1 VRLRRR
7 LRAPDDLPLRDV
19 VTHTFTPEQA
29 DAIAR
34 RDGDLMLS
42 ANAGSGKTSVLVE
55 RFVASVIEDGLRP
68 DQVLAITFTD
78 KAAGELRARVRARLL
93 ELGEREGARQAEGAW
108 ITTFHGFCQ
117 RILRAHAVAAGLD
130 PAFSVLEPAEARAA
144 VREAFDAALAAFLA
158 DPRAAALDLAAA
170 YTVDRL
176 QRVVVTAHDALRSR
190 GQTRP
195 SLPEPRPADLRAAGA
210 ELERA
215 QAAFAAELATAPN
228 GGASVDAA
236 REALQECGAR
246 LRVGDEVDIGA
257 VKVGRTAAALKTPAA
272 DAYREAC
279 DRYAR
284 ALADRRAV
292 PALALV
298 DELLGRYADAYAQAK
313 RARTA
318 VDFDDLELL
327 CRDLL
332 VAEPGIAAGYRDRF
346 ARIMVD
352 EFQDTNPLQ
361 LELLELIARDNACT
375 VGDELQ
381 AIYAFRHADVEVF
394 RARRAA
400 LAAQGRAASL
410 ATNFRSRP
418 EILGVLNRAFA
429 PLHDHWVD
437 LRPGRTDPPAAE
449 PVVEL
454 LVTDADAW
462 NGDAPAALGVGLPAA
477 SAVKQA
483 EARLVAQR
491 VGALVHE
498 EGVAPRDVVVLLRA
512 SAEMGLYERALE
524 LAGLPTLAGGG
535 RGWWARQQVRDL
547 CHLLAALANPRDEEA
562 LLGLLASPMVGLTS
576 DALALL
582 ALTARGAGRTIW
594 EAVDDP
600 ALRLAPDDAERLAA
614 FRTWFAAERER
625 APRLG
630 LDEIM
635 ARGLRRTRY
644 DLHVLALPRGARR
657 LANIN
662 KLLRLAASY
671 ESRRG
676 RDVRGFIDLAN
687 AELEADAREADAPV
701 DLGGLDAVRLMT
713 IHAAKGLE
721 FPVVVVADLG
731 RKGNLSPPDLHV
743 DGDRV
748 GLRLVDLEAK
758 KATALDFD
766 AIEAERRD
774 ADEAEERRVMHVA
787 MTRAEERLILSGA
800 ARLGE
805 HWPQPCPGA
814 APISWI
820 GPALVPGI
828 AALDVAEPER
838 EHVVGELAALAA
850 AAPGEAAASG
860 RAGDAAPPGGPPRVR
875 TVLNSP
881 ASGVLRLEAPA
892 PVAPGEQLA
901 LALNGGAPAAAPPPA
916 TPLAEPESAPAPPAA
931 LSYSSLSRYA
941 ACPYRFHL
949 ERGLGLPE
957 QPPPAHL
964 REAPAETTPA
974 PTLDLLL
981 RGTLVHELLEG
992 LDLRGGA
999 TIPDAD
1005 AVRAI
1010 AAVHET
1016 ELTDEDVADL
1026 QSMVEAFATSS
1037 LRARLAG
1044 ARSIHREHAFAF
1056 VLTGGPLLNGFV
1068 DVIARED
1075 DGSALI
1081 VDYKSD
1087 QVGDADLE
1095 ALVEASYATQRRI
1108 YALAALRSGAPAVE
1122 VAHVFLER
1130 PGEPAVAR
1138 YEQADAD
1145 ALDAELQARA
1155 APLLAGEYPVA
1166 EVPHRGLCATCPG
1179 RDGMCSYPP
1188 ELTDR
1193 ELA

>member
-1 VRLRRR
+1 MT
-7 LRAPDDLPLRDV
+7 RA
-19 VTHTFTPEQA
+19 FTAEQA

-34 RDGDLMLS
+34 RDGELMLS

-55 RFVASVIEDGLRP
+55 RFVASVVDDGLRP

-78 KAAGELRARVRARLL
+78 KAAGELRARVRGRLL
-93 ELGEREGARQAEGAW
+93 ELGAREAAREAEGAW
-108 ITTFHGFCQ
+108 ITTFHGFCA

-130 PAFSVLEPAEARAA
+130 PAFTVLDQADGRAA
-144 VREAFDAALAAFLA
+144 QRQAFESALADFLA
-158 DPRAAALDLAAA
+158 APRADALDLAAA

-176 QRVVVTAHDALRSR
+176 QRMVVAAHDALRSR

-195 SLPEPRPADLRAAGA
+195 ALPAPRAPDPGAARAG
-210 ELERA
+210 LDRA
-215 QAAFAAELATAPN
+215 CAAFAAELA
-228 GGASVDAA
+228 GAGSGAAVDAA
-236 REALQECGAR
+236 RAALQACRAALDADAEPRSG
-246 LRVGDEVDIGA
+246 
-257 VKVGRTAAALKTPAA
+257 KVPRTAAALKTPAA
-272 DAYREAC
+272 DAYRAACEAH
-279 DRYAR
+279 AK

-298 DELLGRYADAYAQAK
+298 DELLGRYADAYAAAK
-313 RARTA
+313 RARGG

-327 CRDLL
+327 ARDLL
-332 VAEPGIAAGYRDRF
+332 AREPGIAAGYRERF
-346 ARIMVD
+346 ERVMVD

-361 LELLELIARDNACT
+361 LELLELVARDNACT

-394 RARRAA
+394 RARRRRLEAA
-400 LAAQGRAASL
+400 GRTATL

-418 EILGVLNRAFA
+418 EILRALNGAFG
-429 PLHDHWVD
+429 PMHEHWVD
-437 LRPGRTDPPAAE
+437 LRPGRDDPPAAA

-491 VGALVHE
+491 VGELVHE
-498 EGVAPRDVVVLLRA
+498 EGAAPRDVVVLLRA
-512 SAEMGLYERALE
+512 STEIGLYERALE

-535 RGWWARQQVRDL
+535 RGWWGRQQIRDL

-562 LLGLLASPMVGLTS
+562 LLGLLASPMVGLSS

-582 ALTARGAGRTIW
+582 ALVARERGATIW
-594 EAVDDP
+594 EALHDE
-600 ALRLAPDDAERLAA
+600 ALAPAPEDARRLDA
-614 FRTWFAAERER
+614 FRAWFAGERER

-630 LDEIM
+630 LDEVLQR
-635 ARGLRRTRY
+635 ALRRTRY
-644 DLHVLALPRGARR
+644 DLHMLALPRGARR
-657 LANIN
+657 LANVH
-662 KLLRLAASY
+662 KLLRMAADY
-671 ESRRG
+671 EARRG
-676 RDVRGFIDLAN
+676 RDVRGFIDLAT
-687 AELEADAREADAPV
+687 AELEADAREPDAPV

-721 FPVVVVADLG
+721 FPIVVVADLG

-743 DGDRV
+743 SDERV
-748 GLRLVDLEAK
+748 GLRLIGLDGS

-766 AIEAERRD
+766 AIEAERRA

-805 HWPQPCPGA
+805 NWPQPGPGV

-820 GPALVPGI
+820 APALVPGV
-828 AALDVAEPER
+828 AALDPAEPVR
-838 EHVVGELAALAA
+838 DHGL
-850 AAPGEAAASG
+850 
-860 RAGDAAPPGGPPRVR
+860 VR

-881 ASGVLRLEAPA
+881 ASDVLRLEAPA

-901 LALNGGAPAAAPPPA
+901 LALNGGAPVTAPPVGPSA
-916 TPLAEPESAPAPPAA
+916 AEPVAPAPAPPAA
-931 LSYSSLSRYA
+931 LSYSSITRYA
-941 ACPYRFHL
+941 QCPYRFHL

-957 QPPPAHL
+957 QEPPPHL
-964 REAPAETTPA
+964 RDADEPA
-974 PTLDLLL
+974 PTLDLRV
-981 RGTLVHELLEG
+981 RGTIVHELLET
-992 LDLRGGA
+992 LDLRAGA
-999 TIPDAD
+999 ARPDAE
-1005 AVRAI
+1005 AVRAV
-1010 AAVHET
+1010 AAAHDA
-1016 ELTDEDVADL
+1016 ELSEADVADL
-1026 QSMVEAFATSS
+1026 QAMVDAFAGSA
-1037 LRARLAG
+1037 LRERLG
-1044 ARSIHREHAFAF
+1044 AASAVHREHAFAF
-1056 VLTGGPLLNGFV
+1056 ALGDGPMLTGFV
-1068 DVIARED
+1068 DVIAHEA
-1075 DGSALI
+1075 DGAALI

-1087 QVGDADLE
+1087 RVGDADLD
-1095 ALVEASYATQRRI
+1095 ALVEAHYATQRRI

-1130 PGEPAVAR
+1130 PGEPAVVR
-1138 YEQADAD
+1138 YEQADAET
-1145 ALDAELQARA
+1145 LDADLRGSA
-1155 APLLAGEYPVA
+1155 APLLAGSYPVA

-1179 RDGMCSYPP
+1179 RAGLCSYPP

-1193 ELA
+1193 ELG

>member
-1 VRLRRR
+1 
-7 LRAPDDLPLRDV
+7 LRAPHDLPLRDV
-19 VTHTFTPEQA
+19 VTRAFTPEQL

-55 RFVASVIEDGLRP
+55 RFVASVVHDGLRP
-68 DQVLAITFTD
+68 DEVLAITFTD
-78 KAAGELRARVRARLL
+78 KAAGELRSRVRARLL
-93 ELGEREGARQAEGAW
+93 ELGEREGAREAEGAW

-130 PAFSVLEPAEARAA
+130 PAFTVLEPAESRAA
-144 VREAFDAALAAFLA
+144 VREAFDAALAGFLGQ
-158 DPRAAALDLAAA
+158 PRAAALDLAAA

-176 QRVVVTAHDALRSR
+176 QRMVVAAHDALRSR

-195 SLPEPRPADLRAAGA
+195 KLPEPHPADPAAAAVG
-210 ELERA
+210 LERA
-215 QAAFAAELATAPN
+215 RAALAAELGGAIT

-236 REALQECGAR
+236 REALETCRAA
-246 LRVGDEVDIGA
+246 LDAGDPVDLGA

-272 DAYREAC
+272 DAYRAAC
-279 DRYAR
+279 EDYAH
-284 ALADRRAV
+284 ALADQRAV

-327 CRDLL
+327 CRDLFR
-332 VAEPGIAAGYRDRF
+332 AEPGIAAGYRERF
-346 ARIMVD
+346 ERIMVD

-361 LELLELIARDNACT
+361 LDLLELVARDNACT

-400 LAAQGRAASL
+400 LADQGRAATL

-418 EILGVLNRAFA
+418 EILQALNAAFA

-437 LRPGRTDPPAAE
+437 LRPGRDDPPAAE

-477 SAVKQA
+477 SPVKQA

-498 EGVAPRDVVVLLRA
+498 EGVAPRDIVVLLRA

-535 RGWWARQQVRDL
+535 RGWWARQQIRDL

-562 LLGLLASPMVGLTS
+562 LLGLLAGPMVGLST

-582 ALTARGAGRTIW
+582 AMTARERGTAIW
-594 EAVDDP
+594 EAANDP
-600 ALRLAPDDAERLAA
+600 ALELASDDAERLTA
-614 FRTWFAAERER
+614 FRVWFAAERER

-630 LDEIM
+630 LDEVL

-657 LANIN
+657 LANVH

-671 ESRRG
+671 EARRG

-743 DGDRV
+743 DDRRV
-748 GLRLVDLEAK
+748 GLRLVDLDAK
-758 KATALDFD
+758 KTTALDFD
-766 AIEAERRD
+766 AIELERRA

-805 HWPQPCPGA
+805 HWPQPGPGA

-820 GPALVPGI
+820 GPALVPEV
-828 AALDVAEPER
+828 ASLD
-838 EHVVGELAALAA
+838 
-850 AAPGEAAASG
+850 ASG
-860 RAGDAAPPGGPPRVR
+860 VHGLVC

-916 TPLAEPESAPAPPAA
+916 TPLAEPELSPAPPAA
-931 LSYSSLSRYA
+931 LSYSALSRYA

-957 QPPPAHL
+957 QAPPPHL
-964 REAPAETTPA
+964 RDAPEPAAA
-974 PTLDLLL
+974 PTIDLLL

-992 LDLRGGA
+992 LDLRGDA
-999 TIPDAD
+999 AIPDAD
-1005 AVRAI
+1005 AVREL
-1010 AAVHET
+1010 AAAHEA
-1016 ELTDEDVADL
+1016 ELTDDEVADL
-1026 QSMVEAFATSS
+1026 QSMVGAFAGSE

-1056 VLTGGPLLNGFV
+1056 VLSAGPLLNGFV
-1068 DVIARED
+1068 DVVATED
-1075 DGSALI
+1075 DGAALI

-1087 QVGDADLE
+1087 HVGDADLE
-1095 ALVEASYATQRRI
+1095 TLVEASYSTQRRI
-1108 YALAALRSGAPAVE
+1108 YALAALRSGAPSVE

-1130 PGEPAVAR
+1130 SGEPAVAR
-1138 YEQADAD
+1138 YAQADAD
-1145 ALDAELQARA
+1145 ILDAELQARA

-1166 EVPHRGLCATCPG
+1166 EVPHRSLCATCPG

>member
-1 VRLRRR
+1 MT
-7 LRAPDDLPLRDV
+7 RA
-19 VTHTFTPEQA
+19 FTPEQA

-55 RFVASVIEDGLRP
+55 RFVASVVDDGLRP

-78 KAAGELRARVRARLL
+78 KAAGELRSRVRARLL
-93 ELGEREGARQAEGAW
+93 ELGARDGAREAEGAW

-130 PAFSVLEPAEARAA
+130 PSFTVLEPAESRAA
-144 VREAFDAALAAFLA
+144 VREAFDAALAGFLGE
-158 DPRAAALDLAAA
+158 PRTAALDLAAA

-176 QRVVVTAHDALRSR
+176 QRMVVAAHDALRSR

-195 SLPEPRPADLRAAGA
+195 RLPAAHPADLGAAA
-210 ELERA
+210 THLERA
-215 QAAFAAELATAPN
+215 RADLAAELALAG

-236 REALQECGAR
+236 REALESCRAC
-246 LRVGDEVDIGA
+246 LDAGDQVDVDA

-272 DAYREAC
+272 DEYREAC
-279 DRYAR
+279 ERYAH

-292 PALALV
+292 PTLALV

-313 RARTA
+313 RTRTA

-332 VAEPGIAAGYRDRF
+332 VAEPGIAGGYRERF

-361 LELLELIARDNACT
+361 MQLLSLVARDNACT

-394 RARRAA
+394 RARRDA
-400 LAAQGRAASL
+400 LAAQGRAATL

-418 EILGVLNRAFA
+418 EILEALNAAFG
-429 PLHDHWVD
+429 PLHERWVD
-437 LRPGRTDPPAAE
+437 LRPGRADPPAAE
-449 PVVEL
+449 PVLEL

-491 VGALVHE
+491 IGALVHE
-498 EGVAPRDVVVLLRA
+498 EGVAPRDIVVLLRA

-535 RGWWARQQVRDL
+535 RGWWARQQIRDL

-562 LLGLLASPMVGLTS
+562 LLGLLASPMVGLSS

-582 ALTARGAGRTIW
+582 ALAGRGKQPVTIW
-594 EAVDDP
+594 EAANDP
-600 ALRLAPDDAERLAA
+600 GLELAPEDAERLAS
-614 FRTWFAAERER
+614 FRAWFAAERER

-630 LDEIM
+630 LDEVL

-657 LANIN
+657 LANVH

-671 ESRRG
+671 EARRG

-748 GLRLVDLEAK
+748 GIRLVDLDAK
-758 KATALDFD
+758 KTTALDFD
-766 AIEAERRD
+766 EIEAERRA

-805 HWPQPCPGA
+805 HWPSPGPGA
-814 APISWI
+814 APISWM
-820 GPALVPGI
+820 GPALVPAV
-828 AALDVAEPER
+828 AALDAGEPVR
-838 EHVVGELAALAA
+838 EHVVAELA
-850 AAPGEAAASG
+850 G
-860 RAGDAAPPGGPPRVR
+860 RAVRVS

-916 TPLAEPESAPAPPAA
+916 TPLAEPERTPAAPAA
-931 LSYSSLSRYA
+931 LSYSALSRYA

-949 ERGLGLPE
+949 ERGLGLPA
-957 QPPPAHL
+957 QPAPAHL
-964 REAPAETTPA
+964 RDAAPDA

-981 RGTLVHELLEG
+981 RGTLVHELLEE
-992 LDLRGGA
+992 LDLGGGA
-999 TIPDAD
+999 AVPAAE
-1005 AVRAI
+1005 AVRALG
-1010 AAVHET
+1010 AVHET
-1016 ELTDEDVADL
+1016 ELTDDEVADL
-1026 QSMVEAFATSS
+1026 RTMVGAFVDSP
-1037 LRARLAG
+1037 LRARLAA

-1056 VLTGGPLLNGFV
+1056 VLAGGPLLNGFV
-1068 DVIARED
+1068 DVIATED
-1075 DGSALI
+1075 DGASLI

-1095 ALVEASYATQRRI
+1095 ALVETSYATQRRI
-1108 YALAALRSGAPAVE
+1108 YALAALRAGAPSVE
-1122 VAHVFLER
+1122 VAHLFLER

-1138 YEQADAD
+1138 YTQADAD
-1145 ALDAELQARA
+1145 VLDAELHARA
-1155 APLLAGEYPVA
+1155 APLLAGEYPVTA
-1166 EVPHRGLCATCPG
+1166 VPHRSLCATCPG

-1193 ELA
+1193 DLP

>member
-1 VRLRRR
+1 VGRG

-19 VTHTFTPEQA
+19 VTRAFTPEQV

-55 RFVASVIEDGLRP
+55 RFVASVVEDGLRP

-130 PAFSVLEPAEARAA
+130 PAFTVLEPAESRAA
-144 VREAFDAALAAFLA
+144 VREAFDVALAAFLA
-158 DPRAAALDLAAA
+158 EPRAAALDLAAA

-176 QRVVVTAHDALRSR
+176 QRMVVAAHDALRSR

-195 SLPEPRPADLRAAGA
+195 ALPAPRPSDPGAAAA

-215 QAAFAAELATAPN
+215 RAVLAAELEGA
-228 GGASVDAA
+228 GGSGASVDAA
-236 REALQECGAR
+236 REALESCRAQLSAGG
-246 LRVGDEVDIGA
+246 RVDVA
-257 VKVGRTAAALKTPAA
+257 AAKVGRTAAALKTPAA
-272 DAYREAC
+272 DAYRAAC
-279 DRYAR
+279 ERYAH
-284 ALADRRAV
+284 ALADQRAV

-327 CRDLL
+327 ARDLL
-332 VAEPGIAAGYRDRF
+332 VAEPGIAAGYRERF
-346 ARIMVD
+346 ERIMVD

-361 LELLELIARDNACT
+361 LELIELIARDNACT

-394 RARRAA
+394 RARREA
-400 LAAQGRAASL
+400 LAASGRAATL

-418 EILGVLNRAFA
+418 EILEVLNRGFA
-429 PLHDHWVD
+429 PLHEHWVD
-437 LRPGRTDPPAAE
+437 LRPGREDPPAAE

-454 LVTDADAW
+454 LITDADAW

-491 VGALVHE
+491 VGELVHE
-498 EGVAPRDVVVLLRA
+498 EGVAPRDIVVLLRA

-535 RGWWARQQVRDL
+535 RGWWARQQIRDL

-562 LLGLLASPMVGLTS
+562 LLGLLASPMVGLSS

-582 ALTARGAGRTIW
+582 ALTARGRPASSQQDEAPDLARVASRTLW
-594 EAVDDP
+594 EAAHDP
-600 ALRLAPDDAERLAA
+600 ALVLAPDDAERLTA
-614 FRTWFAAERER
+614 FRAWFAAERER

-630 LDEIM
+630 LDEVL
-635 ARGLRRTRY
+635 ARGMRRTRY

-657 LANIN
+657 LANIY

-671 ESRRG
+671 EARRG

-687 AELEADAREADAPV
+687 AELDADAREADAPV

-721 FPVVVVADLG
+721 FPVVVIADLG

-748 GLRLVDLEAK
+748 GLRLVDLDAK
-758 KATALDFD
+758 RTTTLDFD
-766 AIEAERRD
+766 DIEAERRA

-805 HWPQPCPGA
+805 HWPAPGPGA

-820 GPALVPGI
+820 GPALV
-828 AALDVAEPER
+828 AEVASLDPSEPVR
-838 EHVVGELAALAA
+838 EHVAREAPSLGGPAGRAA
-850 AAPGEAAASG
+850 A
-860 RAGDAAPPGGPPRVR
+860 VR

-881 ASGVLRLEAPA
+881 ASGILRLEAPV
-892 PVAPGEQLA
+892 PVAPGEQLS
-901 LALNGGAPAAAPPPA
+901 LALNGSAPAAAPPPA
-916 TPLAEPESAPAPPAA
+916 TPLAEPQIAPAPPAA
-931 LSYSSLSRYA
+931 LSYSALSRYA

-957 QPPPAHL
+957 QQPPANL
-964 REAPAETTPA
+964 RDAPASA

-981 RGTLVHELLEG
+981 RGTLVHQLLED
-992 LDLRGGA
+992 LDLRGDVA
-999 TIPDAD
+999 VPDAD
-1005 AVRAI
+1005 AVRAL

-1016 ELTDEDVADL
+1016 ELSDDEVADL
-1026 QSMVEAFATSS
+1026 QGMVGAFVDSP
-1037 LRARLAG
+1037 LRARLAA

-1056 VLTGGPLLNGFV
+1056 VLTGGPMLNGFV

-1075 DGSALI
+1075 DGAALI

-1122 VAHVFLER
+1122 VVHVFLER

-1138 YEQADAD
+1138 YAQADAD
-1145 ALDAELQARA
+1145 GLDAELQARA

-1166 EVPHRGLCATCPG
+1166 EVPHRSLCATCPG

-1193 ELA
+1193 ELV